1 MDRLARMEVDLVMD
15 SDLDSDKRDWKLLL
29 EWISSPLCLGPGLWA
44 TKSRTRTQVGCSV
57 IGCQKGQW
65 DLLSWDI
72 LRRGTQETEC
82 NATDG
87 EGQKGDAAP
96 ARGAGGWAFPTL
108 RFCLSFRWFHKL
120 SCDSVVFGGLDVCGG
135 MVSRAYRLCRCPTRW
150 CPTEGAMTMTMI
162 LLGRLMMSELY
173 TTYHVL
179 GFWLSVVLLLGCKT
193 DYGHIFYHQR
203 LKIVFSKQTITIF
216 SSLILMQPL
225 WSEGCDSFI

>member
-1 MDRLARMEVDLVMD
+1 MEVDLVMD
-15 SDLDSDKRDWKLLL
+15 SDLDSDERDWKLLL

-44 TKSRTRTQVGCSV
+44 TKSGTCTQVGCSV
-57 IGCQKGQW
+57 IGCCQKRQW

-72 LRRGTQETEC
+72 LRPGTQETEC
-82 NATDG
+82 DATDG

-96 ARGAGGWAFPTL
+96 ARGAGGWALPTL

-162 LLGRLMMSELY
+162 FFGSFDDEWTLYYISCAWFLVVWGTSSWLENNRLI
-173 TTYHVL
+173 TTT
-179 GFWLSVVLLLGCKT
+179 F
-193 DYGHIFYHQR
+193 
-203 LKIVFSKQTITIF
+203 
-216 SSLILMQPL
+216 
-225 WSEGCDSFI
+225 FIISDWR